1 MTLRLV
7 GGEVVNLQRQT
18 TEARLVEVPGAFGTQ
33 RSIDATGC
41 WIAPGFVDVR
51 SVISSPADADAAVRA
66 GVTAVGFR
74 AQSVR
79 SVFPTLLRRIEI
91 GRVTASDDSEQLAEI
106 ESETRVISNG
116 STPLP
121 NMGVLRRALQYV
133 APLNIT
139 IMLHAED
146 SSLVGQGVVGESAL
160 ATRLG
165 LRGVPP
171 TAETAAV
178 AAVLEVL
185 QECGGRLHFSHLSC
199 ARSLNLV
206 ERAKEKGL
214 RLTCDVSIAHALF
227 DDRQLEQYSTSA
239 RVWPPLRSEAD
250 CLMIRSAIE
259 SGVVDVI
266 AFDHR
271 SQEVE
276 ARESFEVGPFGIESY
291 RLAWPALWKIA
302 ASRFKLLA
310 ALTTGPRQLLGL
322 SAPINDL
329 TLINASSGEIEATI
343 IDGEPVF
350 CQEKRLL

>member
-18 TEARLVEVPGAFGTQ
+18 TEARLVEVPGAFCAQ
-33 RSIDATGC
+33 QSIDATGC

-51 SVISSPADADAAVRA
+51 SVISSQSDAVAAMRA
-66 GVTAVGFR
+66 GVTAVGASSQSGRR
-74 AQSVR
+74 AFQT
-79 SVFPTLLRRIEI
+79 PLRRVEV
-91 GRVTASDDSEQLAEI
+91 GRVTASNASEQLAEI
-106 ESETRVISNG
+106 DAQVQVISNG

-121 NMGVLRRALQYV
+121 NVGLLRRALQYV

-139 IMLHAED
+139 VMLHAED

-165 LRGVPP
+165 LRGVPA

-178 AAVLEVL
+178 AAALEVL
-185 QECGGRLHFSHLSC
+185 QEFGGRLHLSHLSC
-199 ARSLNLV
+199 ARSLSLV
-206 ERAKEKGL
+206 ERAKQKGL
-214 RLTCDVSIAHALF
+214 RLTCDVSVAHVLF
-227 DDRQLEQYSTSA
+227 DDRQLEGYSTNA

-259 SGVVDVI
+259 SGVVDVV

-271 SQEVE
+271 AQDAE
-276 ARESFEVGPFGIESY
+276 ARESFEVGTFGIESY

-310 ALTTGPRQLLGL
+310 ALTAGPRQLLGL
-322 SAPINDL
+322 TTPINDL
-329 TLINASSGEIEATI
+329 TLINERSGEIEATI